1 MVFDFLRATDTHKAF
16 LSFIRDRSRFVSDT
30 EIQAS
35 IRQNVLAKWAAE
47 SDGFR
52 SFLRNDSHRRRILRM
67 AELDAIDRAI
77 LKALQENARMTNAE
91 LAETV
96 GLSPSAC
103 SRRHDM
109 LEKSGVISGYH
120 ARLSHKAIDYKM
132 MVIVHI
138 SLSGQF
144 AKTLTE
150 FEAAVK
156 RCPNVLVCYLMSG
169 EYDYILR
176 VAAKD
181 LEDYERIHRDW
192 LSALPHVVKINSSFA
207 LREVIERPN
216 VGL

>member
-1 MVFDFLRATDTHKAF
+1 MSDLDKMDVAILRALQQDGRMSNA
-16 LSFIRDRSRFVSDT
+16 D
-30 EIQAS
+30 
-35 IRQNVLAKWAAE
+35 LAAK
-47 SDGFR
+47 
-52 SFLRNDSHRRRILRM
+52 
-67 AELDAIDRAI
+67 
-77 LKALQENARMTNAE
+77 
-91 LAETV
+91 V
-96 GLSPSAC
+96 GLSASAC
-103 SRRHDM
+103 SRRLDH

-120 ARLSHKAIDYKM
+120 ARLSNHALDYKM
-132 MVIVHI
+132 IAIVHI

-156 RCPNVLVCYLMSG
+156 KCPNVLVCYLMSG

-181 LEDYERIHRDW
+181 LADYERIHRDW

-207 LREVIERPN
+207 LREVIDKPN

>member
-1 MVFDFLRATDTHKAF
+1 MPA
-16 LSFIRDRSRFVSDT
+16 
-30 EIQAS
+30 
-35 IRQNVLAKWAAE
+35 
-47 SDGFR
+47 
-52 SFLRNDSHRRRILRM
+52 
-67 AELDAIDRAI
+67 LDAIDTAI
-77 LKALQENARMTNAE
+77 LNTLQAQGRISNAD
-91 LAETV
+91 LADRV

-103 SRRHDM
+103 SRRLDM

-120 ARLSHKAIDYKM
+120 ARVALKALDYKM
-132 MVIVHI
+132 IAIVHI

-144 AKTLTE
+144 AKTLSE
-150 FEAAVK
+150 FETAVK
-156 RCPNVLVCYLMSG
+156 LCPNVLVCYLMSG

-207 LREVIERPN
+207 LREIIDRPN

>member
-1 MVFDFLRATDTHKAF
+1 MDK
-16 LSFIRDRSRFVSDT
+16 
-30 EIQAS
+30 
-35 IRQNVLAKWAAE
+35 
-47 SDGFR
+47 
-52 SFLRNDSHRRRILRM
+52 
-67 AELDAIDRAI
+67 LDNIDLAI
-77 LKALQENARMTNAE
+77 LKTLQENGRISNAD
-91 LAETV
+91 LADRV
-96 GLSPSAC
+96 GLSASSC
-103 SRRHDM
+103 SRRLDI

-120 ARLSHKAIDYKM
+120 ARVSHKALDYKM
-132 MVIVHI
+132 IVIVHI

-156 RCPNVLVCYLMSG
+156 LCPNVLVCYLMSG

-207 LREVIERPN
+207 LREIIDRPN
-216 VGL
+216 LAASLGS

>member
-1 MVFDFLRATDTHKAF
+1 
-16 LSFIRDRSRFVSDT
+16 
-30 EIQAS
+30 
-35 IRQNVLAKWAAE
+35 
-47 SDGFR
+47 
-52 SFLRNDSHRRRILRM
+52 M
-67 AELDAIDRAI
+67 AMDAIDAAI
-77 LKALQENARMTNAE
+77 LRILQQNGRIANAE
-91 LAETV
+91 LAEKI

-103 SRRHDM
+103 SRRVDI
-109 LEKSGVISGYH
+109 LEKTGVISGYH
-120 ARLSHKAIDYKM
+120 ARLSHKALDYRI

-156 RCPNVLVCYLMSG
+156 LCPNVLVCYLMSG

-192 LSALPHVVKINSSFA
+192 LSALPHVVKINSSFS
-207 LREVIERPN
+207 LREIIDRPN
-216 VGL
+216 VGV

>member
-1 MVFDFLRATDTHKAF
+1 MADLDSMDVAILRA
-16 LSFIRDRSRFVSDT
+16 L
-30 EIQAS
+30 Q
-35 IRQNVLAKWAAE
+35 QNGRMSNADLANK
-47 SDGFR
+47 
-52 SFLRNDSHRRRILRM
+52 I
-67 AELDAIDRAI
+67 
-77 LKALQENARMTNAE
+77 
-91 LAETV
+91 

-103 SRRHDM
+103 SRRLDH

-120 ARLSHKAIDYKM
+120 ARLANHALDYKT

-144 AKTLTE
+144 AKTLAE

-176 VAAKD
+176 VAARD
-181 LEDYERIHRDW
+181 LADYERIHRDW

-207 LREVIERPN
+207 LREIIDKPN

>member
-1 MVFDFLRATDTHKAF
+1 MSELDTVDI
-16 LSFIRDRSRFVSDT
+16 S
-30 EIQAS
+30 
-35 IRQNVLAKWAAE
+35 
-47 SDGFR
+47 
-52 SFLRNDSHRRRILRM
+52 ILRV
-67 AELDAIDRAI
+67 
-77 LKALQENARMTNAE
+77 LQKEGRITNAE
-91 LAETV
+91 LAERV
-96 GLSPSAC
+96 GLSASAC
-103 SRRHDM
+103 SRRLDI

-120 ARLSHKAIDYKM
+120 ARLSHKALDYKM

-144 AKTLTE
+144 AKTLYE

-207 LREVIERPN
+207 LREIIERPN